1 MSVKNLNTKYQNLI
15 IFFAFA
21 TSAKE
26 VVSTLFLAGLHKR
39 TNQAIFT
46 QFGGNVVHRPR
57 KNPLDVG
64 GNPDAITLGLGLGW
78 VMVTVDVPHYPQQ
91 DCVTVR

>member
-1 MSVKNLNTKYQNLI
+1 MSVNPPRKLFPLCFWQDY
-15 IFFAFA
+15 
-21 TSAKE
+21 AK
-26 VVSTLFLAGLHKR
+26 K

-64 GNPDAITLGLGLGW
+64 GNPDAITLGLGLG
-78 VMVTVDVPHYPQQ
+78 
-91 DCVTVR
+91 